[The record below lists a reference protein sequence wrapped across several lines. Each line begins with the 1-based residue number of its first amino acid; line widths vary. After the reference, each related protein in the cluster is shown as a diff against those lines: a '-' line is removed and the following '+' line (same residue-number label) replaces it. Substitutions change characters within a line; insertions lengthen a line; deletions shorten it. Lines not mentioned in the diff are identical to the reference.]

1 MPFLLLYFL
10 ITFSTFSHAADIE
23 PEILTR
29 FNQGET
35 QDLIVEYDDAS
46 VNKSLIATRLNK
58 RLKTDNDDVLAIKR
72 KAYASLKSQMKTLE
86 LQQGI
91 QAVKDYPYLPLS
103 LKRFKS
109 LSSLKTFMTNGNIKA
124 VYVDRIMHKV
134 LTQSLPLINQPVVS
148 QVNYK
153 GAGATVVVIDDG
165 IDFTKSAFGPCTAVA
180 TPSATCRVVVA
191 NTIVNSGTA
200 NASPNHGSNVAAT
213 VLGVAPEAKIA
224 AINVFN
230 NSGGAYTS
238 DILSAINWA
247 VANRSTYNIVAI
259 NMSLGASDKNT
270 SPCQSNPF
278 TSPIQRA
285 KDAGI
290 NVVVAAGNDGYLDG
304 ISTPACAP
312 AAISVGAV
320 YDSNVGGLAYS
331 NCTDSTSGADKVT
344 CFSNS
349 ANYLTLLAPGALITA
364 AGITMAGTSQA
375 SPHVAGAV
383 AVLRSA
389 FVNETA
395 DQIQARLTSF
405 GNPVTDSRNSLV
417 KPRLDLS
424 AAARPQNDSF
434 SNPALMSGDSG
445 SVSGTNLLATAEVS
459 EPAHADLAAQNTVWL
474 QWTAPASGQVTLIVN
489 GSVANPRLA
498 VYTGTAISA
507 LTPKAAIDNA
517 NSPLYFQASAN
528 TQYHIALNT
537 NQTDAGSYQLSWQLN
552 TQANANLSV
561 TFSGP
566 NQQLALATPYLY
578 TLTVANG
585 GPSNATNVAVQLSLP
600 TGADLVSADQRCQL
614 QGRTLTCRVAQLNV
628 GSSSSFNV
636 QLSWTNTQDVPPL
649 VISVNSDLADADTGN
664 NSTTFSLPATQAST
678 VTDVPTL
685 PEWGLILLAC
695 MLIFLN
701 RRNLQRV

>member
-23 PEILTR
+23 QEILTR

-35 QDLIVEYDDAS
+35 QDLIVEYDDAV
-46 VNKSLIATRLNK
+46 VNKSLVETRLQK
-58 RLKTDNDDVLAIKR
+58 RLKTDNDDMLAMKR
-72 KAYASLKSQMKTLE
+72 KAYASLKSQIKTLE

-109 LSSLKTFMTNGNIKA
+109 LRSLKTFMASGNIKA

-165 IDFTKSAFGPCTAVA
+165 IDFTNSAFGPCTAVA

-191 NTIVNSGTA
+191 NTIVNSGTV
-200 NASPNHGSNVAAT
+200 NTDTSHGTNVAAI
-213 VLGVAPEAKIA
+213 VLGVAPQAKVA

-230 NSGGAYTS
+230 NNGGAYTS

-331 NCTDSTSGADKVT
+331 SCSDTTTAADKVT

-389 FVNETA
+389 FANETA
-395 DQIQARLTSF
+395 DQIQTRLSSF
-405 GNPVTDSRNSLV
+405 GKPVTDSRNSIV

-424 AAARPQNDSF
+424 AAARPQNDAF
-434 SNPALMSGDSG
+434 SNPTLMTGAAG
-445 SVSGTNLLATAEVS
+445 SVSGTNILATAEGG
-459 EPAHADLAAQNTVWL
+459 EPAHAGLAAQNTVWL
-474 QWTAPASGQVTLIVN
+474 QWTAPASGQMMLAMN
-489 GSVANPRLA
+489 GSVVNPRLA
-498 VYTGTAISA
+498 VYTGSTISA
-507 LTPKAAIDNA
+507 LAPKASIDNA
-517 NSPLYFQASAN
+517 NSPLYFQATAN
-528 TQYHIALNT
+528 TQYNIALNT
-537 NQTDAGSYQLSWQLN
+537 NQTDAGNYQLQWQLD

-561 TFSGP
+561 GFSGP

-578 TLTVANG
+578 TLSVSNA
-585 GPSNATNVAVQLSLP
+585 GPSNATNLAVQLTLP
-600 TGADLVSADQRCQL
+600 AGADFVSADQRCQL
-614 QGRTLTCRVAQLNV
+614 QARTLTCRVAQLNA
-628 GSSSSFNV
+628 GTSSSFNV
-636 QLSWTNTQDVPPL
+636 QLSWNNIQDVPPL
-649 VISVNSDLADADTGN
+649 VISVSSDLADADTSD
-664 NSTTFSLPATQAST
+664 NSVTFSLPVNQAATA
-678 VTDVPTL
+678 TDVPTL
-685 PEWGLILLAC
+685 PEWGLVIMAC

-701 RRNLQRV
+701 RRNLGRF